1 MPYPRTVLFLILCLL
16 CWSACTDE
24 QEAVPSYIRIEP
36 FVVDAGGDAAWHKIT
51 DGWLYVNGE
60 FLGAYTLP
68 ATVPVLAEGLSEVLV
83 FPGVKENGI
92 AGTPNIYPI
101 LTRYDRDHQL
111 LPGQTVAVTP
121 DARYDTGAKFPWP
134 IERGS
139 FDAGTASSLVIENR
153 DQDAGLDFELTTD
166 GAFSGRSLLLQ
177 VDTAHRIMQVA
188 TELVSLPATFAKEV
202 WMELH
207 YKNDLPFIL
216 YLIGKDDSNAEVPL
230 PVYQFNKTDNFS
242 WNKIYINLTESLI
255 TLQNSDQYRLFFQ
268 LSLQPDI
275 QGNLPATE
283 GKVYLDNIRLAHF
296 E

>member
-1 MPYPRTVLFLILCLL
+1 MPSPRTVLFLIIGLL
-16 CWSACTDE
+16 SWSACKDE

-36 FVVDAGGDAAWHKIT
+36 FVIDAGGDAAWHKIT

-68 ATVPVLAEGLSEVLV
+68 ATVPVLADGLSEVLV

-101 LTRYDRDHQL
+101 LTRYDRDYDL
-111 LPGQTVAVTP
+111 IPGQTVAVTP
-121 DARYDTGAKFPWP
+121 DARYDNGAKFPWP
-134 IERGS
+134 VERGS
-139 FDAGTASSLVIENR
+139 FDAGTVSTLVLENR
-153 DQDAGLDFELTTD
+153 DQDAALNFEITAD
-166 GAFSGRSLLLQ
+166 GAFSGRSLLMK
-177 VDTAHRIMQVA
+177 VDTAHRLMQVA

-202 WMELH
+202 WLELH
-207 YKNDLPFIL
+207 YRNDLPFIL
-216 YLIGKDDSNAEVPL
+216 YLIGKDNTNSEVSV

-255 TLQNSDQYRLFFQ
+255 ALQNADQYRLFFQ
-268 LSLQPDI
+268 LSLQPNV
-275 QGNLPATE
+275 QGNLPALE
-283 GKVYLDNIRLAHF
+283 GKAYLDNIRLAHF

>member
-1 MPYPRTVLFLILCLL
+1 MPNFRTLLLL
-16 CWSACTDE
+16 CAALMGWSACTDQ
-24 QEAVPSYIRIEP
+24 QELIPAYVRIEP

-68 ATVPVLAEGLSEVLV
+68 AEVPVLAEGLSEVLV

-92 AGTPNIYPI
+92 TGTPNIYPI
-101 LTRYDRDHQL
+101 LTRYDQDYTL
-111 LPGQTVAVTP
+111 VPGQSVTVRPNATYNDDV
-121 DARYDTGAKFPWP
+121 KFPWP

-139 FDAGTASSLVIENR
+139 FDAGATSTLTLENR
-153 DQDAGLDFELTTD
+153 DQDEAINLELTSD

-177 VDTAHRIMQVA
+177 VDTAHRLMQVA
-188 TELVSLPATFAKEV
+188 TELVSLPATFAREV
-202 WMELH
+202 WMEMH
-207 YKNDLPFIL
+207 YRNDLPFTL
-216 YLIGKDDSNAEVPL
+216 YLIGRDITGSEVPV
-230 PVYQFNKTDNFS
+230 PVFQFNPREDGN

-255 TLQNSDQYRLFFQ
+255 TLQDYDQYRLLFQ

-275 QGNLPATE
+275 QGNLPATA
-283 GKVYLDNIRLAHF
+283 GKVYIDNIRLAHF